1 MTVPY
6 WYAGDSAA
14 VVLAQVTAL
23 AALVEKETGLTAYA
37 PRTGCPLTKAPPEEP
52 AGLMA
57 RVTEELRGRYGG

>member
-23 AALVEKETGLTAYA
+23 AALVEKETGLTAYD